1 MATVK
6 CLYCE
11 EKFDRDK
18 IAYVKPRS
26 NRYAHASCYLRK
38 KETDKTTPEL
48 EIFDPADVVI
58 CCVCKKPISKK
69 NDKFKQMGP
78 NQYAHYPECYEL
90 EQNREKTDAELLNNY
105 IMNLFNWDYVHPRV
119 KKQIN
124 SYIET
129 YNFTYS
135 GIQKS
140 LEYFYDIKGNDLQN
154 AHGSIGIV
162 PYIYQDAYEY
172 FYRIWKARQ
181 RNENV
186 HAKDFIPR
194 IKEVRIPPPQ
204 ARFKERKLFT
214 FLDEE
219 EEINEQQ

>member
-6 CLYCE
+6 CLYCGE
-11 EKFDRDK
+11 SFNREK

-38 KETDKTTPEL
+38 RKEDSTTPEL
-48 EIFDPADVVI
+48 EIFDPTDVVI
-58 CCVCKKPISKK
+58 CCVCKKPINKK
-69 NDKFKQMGP
+69 KDKYKQIAN

-90 EQNREKTDAELLNNY
+90 EEKREKTDAELLNRY
-105 IMNLFNWDYVHPRV
+105 IINLFHWDYVHPRV

-124 SYIET
+124 NYIET

-140 LEYFYDIKGNDLQN
+140 LEYFYDIKGNSLEN
-154 AHGSIGIV
+154 AHESIGIV
-162 PYIYQDAYEY
+162 PYIYQDAYNY
-172 FYRIWKARQ
+172 FYSIWKARQ
-181 RNENV
+181 RNENIK
-186 HAKDFIPR
+186 AKDFIPKV
-194 IKEVRIPPPQ
+194 KEVRIPPPQ
-204 ARFKERKLFT
+204 ASFKTKNLFT

-219 EEINEQQ
+219 EINEQ